1 MADCWIK
8 LLGVWILSDAIY
20 STMLYLTAPGV
31 DGKTKQ
37 TWKRDHWVRVVR
49 GVMAVALIVWG

>member
-1 MADCWIK
+1 MDCWVK
-8 LLGVWILSDAIY
+8 LLGMWLFSDAIY
-20 STMLYLTAPGV
+20 SIMLYLTAPGV

-49 GVMAVALIVWG
+49 GAIGLALIIGG